1 VTAPPPAQQSVMRRG
16 VRLLAR
22 LAGLNP
28 LPFTLALLGATVFAL
43 MAVGSTIVLGRV
55 TDDALIPAFDD
66 GVSSGTVWAAAVAIL
81 VIAFLRG
88 SGVVARRWFGQM
100 TVRRGQVA
108 VREQLTHHYM
118 SVPLEFFRR
127 HPTGELLAHADT
139 DVEVSFEAVNP
150 LPFSLGVFVLVGAS
164 VVSLF
169 LVDWVLAVVG
179 LVLFP
184 ALAVLNRYYT
194 RRVEGPAGRVQHHI
208 GQVSSIAHESFD
220 GALVVKSLGREAAE
234 VERLAGAS
242 EDLRAAR
249 VDVGRLRALFE
260 PTLEALPNLGIIAVL
275 LVGGFRVDS
284 GAVTTGDLVQV
295 MTLFTLLVFPARVFG
310 YLLEELPRSVVALE
324 RLDRMLA
331 DDGGSRAIR
340 GQAEAP
346 DGPLGVEVS
355 GVGFAYLEGDD
366 VLSDCSFS
374 IAPGETVALV
384 GATGSGKSTL
394 CEMLVGLVPPDRGSV
409 SIGGRDLATLA
420 PDAVRGAAALVF
432 QESFLFADSI
442 GENITLGVVASER
455 ARERAARIAHVHDFV
470 RRLPRAYDTRVG
482 ERGIT
487 LSGGQRQRV
496 ALARALVRNPRLL
509 ILDDATSAV
518 DPTVEARI
526 LDGLGR
532 ELEMTTLIVA
542 HRRSTIE
549 LADRVLFLSGGRI
562 TASGTHQELLA
573 DPDYEAMVRAYEET
587 AEAEAQPTE
596 REAQLGAS
604 GVRT

>member
-1 VTAPPPAQQSVMRRG
+1 MRRG

-22 LAGLNP
+22 LAGLNK

-43 MAVGSTIVLGRV
+43 MAVGSTVVLGRV
-55 TDDALIPAFDD
+55 TDDSLIPAFDE
-66 GVSSGTVWAAAVAIL
+66 GVSAGTVWAAAVAIL

-88 SGVVARRWFGQM
+88 AGVVARRWFGQM

-108 VREQLTHHYM
+108 VREQLAHHYM

-127 HPTGELLAHADT
+127 HPTGELIAHADT

-295 MTLFTLLVFPARVFG
+295 MTLFTLLIFPARVFG

-340 GQAEAP
+340 GRAAAP

-355 GVGFAYLEGDD
+355 DVGFAYTPGDD

-394 CEMLVGLVPPDRGSV
+394 CEMLVGLVPPDRGTV
-409 SIGGRDLATLA
+409 RIGGRDLATLA
-420 PDAVRGAAALVF
+420 PEAVREAAALVF
-432 QESFLFADSI
+432 QESFLFAESI
-442 GENITLGVVASER
+442 GENITVGVAASER
-455 ARERAARIAHVHDFV
+455 DRERAARIAHVHDFV

-526 LDGLGR
+526 LDALGR
-532 ELEMTTLIVA
+532 ELSMTTLIVA

-562 TASGTHQELLA
+562 TASGTHAELLA
-573 DPDYEAMVRAYEET
+573 DPEYEAMVRAYDET
-587 AEAEAQPTE
+587 AVQ
-596 REAQLGAS
+596 
-604 GVRT
+604 V